1 MGQRRE
7 RQIRRPRSPG
17 LADPRD
23 PKLRAWVLGLEGPIM
38 HRETCARLRPRGF
51 ITVAALAE
59 WTFAGFPGWPANQSE
74 MPLSIRLRLAERL
87 SMTSPLVRVGR
98 CLVPLLPPG
107 ALVNSPRLP
116 AAPTMDTPEQRRTRD
131 VLSAFQGTLIQEW
144 WRPLEWAAQLLA
156 EYEDLQ
162 RTFRCHRS
170 RARSLW
176 QALGI
181 PQLFSREVLINGTS
195 YRVPPR
201 EVRRADPRPKPSV
214 LAILFLMVKQESDR
228 RTLRRRLARARVERG
243 IEEAWEQ
250 YRAWLEGHPTAQGE
264 LDVVLSPMTREGLS
278 GNAAVALPARGLNPF
293 ASRRAQSGNWASGQA
308 SPVAKT
314 GPRKCPL

>member
-7 RQIRRPRSPG
+7 RQSGRPRKPG
-17 LADPRD
+17 LPDPRD

-131 VLSAFQGTLIQEW
+131 VLSAFQRALVHEW
-144 WRPLEWAAQLLA
+144 WQTHDADKDLLTRYERLREIFAA
-156 EYEDLQ
+156 
-162 RTFRCHRS
+162 RGTRS
-170 RARSLW
+170 PTLW
-176 QALGI
+176 RRLG
-181 PQLFSREVLINGTS
+181 LGH
-195 YRVPPR
+195 
-201 EVRRADPRPKPSV
+201 DKGSV
-214 LAILFLMVKQESDR
+214 LLIEGKRYSVPSLEARRGNPNPEPGEAAHLFLEADGHGNERSI
-228 RTLRRRLARARVERG
+228 RRRLTLARISRKVGA
-243 IEEAWEQ
+243 AWDVYRDWLCANPWASAELEQ
-250 YRAWLEGHPTAQGE
+250 
-264 LDVVLSPMTREGLS
+264 VLPSMTRD
-278 GNAAVALPARGLNPF
+278 V
-293 ASRRAQSGNWASGQA
+293 ASRSGSLS
-308 SPVAKT
+308 SP
-314 GPRKCPL
+314 PLEEKLAP